1 MVCSSATGKLFIYIY
16 NNYIIYT
23 HSDLFPV
30 VDHGPRWLSTK
41 TLLNFSGLKLIHS
54 LARSRSSCCLQK
66 HIELE
71 GIKGCLGSKCH
82 FWSIPSSPL
91 LLTINHIQSLYWSL
105 LSNIS
110 YYYITAIC
118 HGSGGA
124 LAGANSSAA
133 AARPLCRISLEHRVP
148 LGTEF
153 QYISATCSLP
163 FRSLQIPS
171 AVLSADTCPAKV
183 TLSPSWSRVTWEDVR
198 LALTAACQQ
207 LARFEGTPALL
218 TPPVNP
224 SIEWYRFNVQKWWL
238 DSTLSRRPCSHTPN
252 AL

>member
-1 MVCSSATGKLFIYIY
+1 MALHKNSPKLQ
-16 NNYIIYT
+16 
-23 HSDLFPV
+23 
-30 VDHGPRWLSTK
+30 R
-41 TLLNFSGLKLIHS
+41 LKLIHY

-105 LSNIS
+105 LINIS

-148 LGTEF
+148 WKNFNIF
-153 QYISATCSLP
+153 QQP
-163 FRSLQIPS
+163 VQIPS
-171 AVLSADTCPAKV
+171 DPFSPLLSACQIASDCA
-183 TLSPSWSRVTWEDVR
+183 SDFSWIQSAECWHVS
-198 LALTAACQQ
+198 CK
-207 LARFEGTPALL
+207 G
-218 TPPVNP
+218 
-224 SIEWYRFNVQKWWL
+224 
-238 DSTLSRRPCSHTPN
+238 HT
-252 AL
+252 

>member
-1 MVCSSATGKLFIYIY
+1 MALHKNSPKLQ
-16 NNYIIYT
+16 
-23 HSDLFPV
+23 
-30 VDHGPRWLSTK
+30 R
-41 TLLNFSGLKLIHS
+41 LKLIHS

-171 AVLSADTCPAKV
+171 APCYQH
-183 TLSPSWSRVTWEDVR
+183 VR
-198 LALTAACQQ
+198 LRQI
-207 LARFEGTPALL
+207 ARAECWHVSCKG
-218 TPPVNP
+218 
-224 SIEWYRFNVQKWWL
+224 
-238 DSTLSRRPCSHTPN
+238 HT
-252 AL
+252 